1 MQSVFPPHKK
11 QTQTSN
17 LGQAHALPHFIGG
30 QWKAGSGAVFHSS
43 NPANGSVVWEGCAAS
58 AAEVDA
64 AVMAARNAF
73 APWSALSFT
82 ERQQI
87 VETFRAHLDTNKE
100 RFATLIAQ
108 ETGKTLWDARGEV
121 AAMIGKIA
129 ISVKAYHERTGET
142 SSDLPDGGKATL
154 RHKPHGVVA
163 VFGPYNF
170 PGHLP
175 NGHIVPALLAGN
187 TVVFKPSELTPH
199 VAEHTMRLWQEAG
212 LPAGVLNL
220 VQGEKDTGIALA
232 NHPQLDGLFFTGS
245 SATGAI
251 LHKQFSG
258 RPEKILALEM
268 GGNNPLIVYKSN
280 DMRAAAYITVQSAFL
295 SSGQRC
301 TCARR
306 LIVPVGQEGDAF
318 LNMLASMTHGIT
330 VGNYDDTP
338 EPFMGPMVSLA
349 ESEKLIL
356 AEQDLI
362 ARGATAIVP
371 MKRLK
376 DDLPFISPGILDVT
390 AVKNREDRE
399 FFGPLLQVI
408 RVPDF
413 DAAIAEANH
422 TAFGLSA
429 GLISDDRMLYEQF
442 ARHIRAGIVNWNR
455 PLTGASSAAPF
466 GGAGCSGNHRP
477 SAYYAADYCAY
488 PMASMESTSAIMP
501 EKTAP
506 GLDL

>member
-1 MQSVFPPHKK
+1 MQSAFPPHKPL
-11 QTQTSN
+11 SPHAHF
-17 LGQAHALPHFIGG
+17 GQAHALPHFIGG
-30 QWKAGSGAVFHSS
+30 HWKAGKGAVFHST
-43 NPANGSVVWEGCAAS
+43 NPATGTTVWEGNSAS
-58 AAEVDA
+58 LADVDT
-64 AVMAARNAF
+64 AVMAAREASQ
-73 APWSALSFT
+73 AWSALGFDARLKIAEAFSALL
-82 ERQQI
+82 E
-87 VETFRAHLDTNKE
+87 TNKE
-100 RFATLIAQ
+100 HLAKMIAE

-129 ISVKAYHERTGET
+129 ISAKAYHERTGET
-142 SSDLPDGGKATL
+142 VTTLPDGGKAVL

-199 VAEHTMRLWQEAG
+199 VAEQTVRLWQEAG
-212 LPAGVLNL
+212 LPAGALNL
-220 VQGEKDTGIALA
+220 VQGEKETGIALA

-245 SATGAI
+245 SATGNL
-251 LHKQFSG
+251 LHKQFAG

-268 GGNNPLIVYKSN
+268 GGNNPLIVHEAS
-280 DMRAAAYITVQSAFL
+280 DLRAAAYITVQSAFL

-306 LIVPVGQEGDAF
+306 LIVPQGQKGDDF
-318 LNMLASMTHGIT
+318 LAQLATMTRNIT
-330 VGNYDDTP
+330 VGRYDDTP
-338 EPFMGPMVSLA
+338 EPFMGPMVSLV

-362 ARGATAIVP
+362 ARGAKALVP
-371 MKRLK
+371 MQRLK

-408 RVPDF
+408 RVEGF
-413 DAAIAEANH
+413 DAALAEANN

-429 GLISDDRMLYEQF
+429 GLISDSRALYEQF
-442 ARHIRAGIVNWNR
+442 AATIRAGIVNWNR

-466 GGAGCSGNHRP
+466 GGIGCSGNHRP

-488 PMASMESTSAIMP
+488 PMASMESNTPTMP
-501 EKTAP
+501 EKPAP
-506 GLDL
+506 GLKL